1 MNVYFAGMK
10 NIIYFIAIAVLFS
23 ACKKNGGS
31 GGTGTPGNSDLMYP
45 ATLAFDN
52 NTGYPEKSTF
62 KYDDKHHMTYFGNG
76 ARFTNVGSSSTALV
90 VITGKDTLVAS
101 YLFDGD
107 IYAGNNIGKV
117 EMNYLN
123 MYSSGNH
130 LQGPNYTYYFTY
142 SDASHT
148 TLGSYN
154 GSTYTQHFTYDDKGN
169 VSFSNF
175 ITNAVG
181 SPNST
186 NYDPGGLEYDR
197 ITFKGYDDK
206 PSPYSAVP
214 GYRFIAYPWAYP
226 WQMYLALSKH
236 NPTQII
242 EESLNTSTMKWSV
255 YTQSDI
261 TYSYN
266 DQGYPTEVIVKV
278 SSPGTAYQP
287 YYQKY
292 YFTYTK

>member
-1 MNVYFAGMK
+1 MK
-10 NIIYFIAIAVLFS
+10 KILYITAVAVLLS

-31 GGTGTPGNSDLMYP
+31 GTPGNSDLMYP

-62 KYDDKHHMTYFGNG
+62 KYDDKRHMTYVGND
-76 ARFTNVGSSSTALV
+76 ARFTSIGSNGSALV

-107 IYAGNNIGKV
+107 IYAGNNIGTV
-117 EMNYLN
+117 VMNYLN
-123 MYSSGNH
+123 KYASGSH
-130 LQGPNYTYYFTY
+130 VQGPNYTFYFTY
-142 SDASHT
+142 SNASHT
-148 TLGSYN
+148 ALGSYN
-154 GSTYTQHFTYDDKGN
+154 GGSFTQYFTYDDKGN
-169 VSFSNF
+169 LTFSKF
-175 ITNAVG
+175 VTNAAG

-186 NYDPGGLEYDR
+186 SYDPGGLEYDR

-206 PSPYSAVP
+206 PSPYSAVA
-214 GYRFIAYPWAYP
+214 GYRYIAYPWSYP
-226 WQMYLALSKH
+226 WQMYLALSQH

-242 EESLNTSTMKWSV
+242 EESLNTNTMKWSV

-261 TYSYN
+261 SYSYN

-287 YYQKY
+287 YYQRY